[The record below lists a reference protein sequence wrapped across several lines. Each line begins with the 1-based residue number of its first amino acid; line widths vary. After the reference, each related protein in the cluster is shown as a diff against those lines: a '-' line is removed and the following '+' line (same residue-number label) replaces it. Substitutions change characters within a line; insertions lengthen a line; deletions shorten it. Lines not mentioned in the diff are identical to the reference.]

1 MSSDEWLT
9 PPWEA
14 TGRQYR
20 EGIAKIEAT
29 ERRLKG
35 NPAALHAFHV
45 EQSRLFA
52 EGKASYKA
60 AHPGSGCGQILI
72 GLLGLGVVLVAL
84 ARKASAR

>member
-1 MSSDEWLT
+1 MSHDEWLT

-20 EGIAKIEAT
+20 SRLAAIEAT

-35 NPAALHAFHV
+35 NPAALRAFQN
-45 EQSRLFA
+45 EQARLFA

-60 AHPGSGCGQILI
+60 AHPSSGCGCIT
-72 GLLGLGVVLVAL
+72 LLGLGVVLAAL
-84 ARKASAR
+84 IRRAAR

>member
-1 MSSDEWLT
+1 MSHDEWLT

-29 ERRLKG
+29 ERRLSG
-35 NPAALHAFHV
+35 NPAALHEFHR
-45 EQSRLFA
+45 EQARLFA

-60 AHPGSGCGQILI
+60 AHPSSGCTTLI
-72 GLLGLGVVLVAL
+72 GLFGLGVVLAAL
-84 ARKASAR
+84 IRKRSA